1 MQQNTC
7 PFDVAGHP
15 AFTIPCGLVDG
26 RPVGLMLVG
35 RHMDEA
41 TLIAAA
47 EAYART
53 VDWKTQ

>member
-7 PFDVAGHP
+7 PFVVAGHP
-15 AFTIPCGLVDG
+15 AFTIPCGLVDA

-47 EAYART
+47 EAYARGI
-53 VDWKTQ
+53 DWKSQ